1 MDKDQC
7 VPGWGNVGWRVRELL
22 ASYQTRS
29 NLRCKFYWD
38 LKNSGVLW
46 SVVRQV
52 ATVVLFPKNRALH
65 ELLHELQEAGELR

>member
-1 MDKDQC
+1 MR
-7 VPGWGNVGWRVRELL
+7 VGESGELL

-29 NLRCKFYWD
+29 NLCCKFYWE

-52 ATVVLFPKNRALH
+52 ATVVLLFPKNRARH